1 MSDRNANNT
10 QHPDRPRK
18 KRRPDTTR
26 KKGTRRPNPEATRRP
41 KPEATRRPRPNA
53 GQSQTGDQR
62 PATSQQP
69 RKARRPAGKRPTKR
83 HAGSNRN
90 YTPRHTTHS
99 RKRSRTPIVVGCIV
113 ALVLL
118 MGGFFAVRALI
129 PQHQEATSS
138 ESQATGASSQQPQ
151 TTQAN
156 QAASSSSSDNKETA
170 SGSSEAQP
178 KSNVEVP
185 KRTGEPASINV
196 MMIGDV
202 LMHDEIIDSGAQSDG
217 SYNFDFV
224 YDNIKEYIDAAD
236 WRILN
241 QETVMGS
248 PSLGYHLTMGAAG
261 PKMNTPTALADSEA
275 RFGFNTILKATNHTL
290 DLGYDG
296 LGHELDYWKA
306 TYPNIP
312 VVGVSNPN
320 APDDKSQDYVNNVYI
335 FEKDGFKVGILNYTW
350 ATNENIDATT
360 DATYISYMSE
370 DKIRADVEKA
380 RAAGAEML
388 VACPHWGIEYDTTP
402 SDEEQ
407 TYSKLF
413 CDLGVDLIFGSHP
426 HILQPVELL
435 QNAEGHKTVCFY
447 SMGNYVAA
455 SLMEPDSL
463 VGGIARATLNRA
475 EDGTYSVSAASLVP
489 TVICH
494 TYGPNMTAFPITKWT
509 NDLAAQ
515 STRPQLTPD
524 YANSFCANVL
534 GQGYD
539 TSSGTYT
546 LDVNGK
552 ARTV

>member
-1 MSDRNANNT
+1 
-10 QHPDRPRK
+10 
-18 KRRPDTTR
+18 
-26 KKGTRRPNPEATRRP
+26 
-41 KPEATRRPRPNA
+41 
-53 GQSQTGDQR
+53 
-62 PATSQQP
+62 
-69 RKARRPAGKRPTKR
+69 
-83 HAGSNRN
+83 
-90 YTPRHTTHS
+90 
-99 RKRSRTPIVVGCIV
+99 
-113 ALVLL
+113 
-118 MGGFFAVRALI
+118 
-129 PQHQEATSS
+129 
-138 ESQATGASSQQPQ
+138 
-151 TTQAN
+151 
-156 QAASSSSSDNKETA
+156 
-170 SGSSEAQP
+170 
-178 KSNVEVP
+178 
-185 KRTGEPASINV
+185 

-202 LMHDEIIDSGAQSDG
+202 LMHDEIIDSGVQSDG

-241 QETVMGS
+241 QETVMGD
-248 PSLGYHLTMGAAG
+248 PSIGYHLTMGAAG
-261 PKMNTPTALADSEA
+261 PKMNTPTALADTEA

-290 DLGYDG
+290 DLGYNG
-296 LGHELDYWKA
+296 LGHELDYWKS

-320 APDDKSQDYVNNVYI
+320 DPDDKSRDYVNNVYI

-350 ATNENIDATT
+350 ATNENFDATT
-360 DATYISYMSE
+360 DATYVSYMSE

-388 VACPHWGIEYDTTP
+388 VACPHWGIEYDTQP
-402 SDEEQ
+402 SEEEL

-413 CDLGVDLIFGSHP
+413 CELGVDLILGAHP
-426 HILQPVELL
+426 HILQPVEVL

-447 SMGNYVAA
+447 SLGNYVAA
-455 SLMEPDSL
+455 SLMDANSL
-463 VGGIARATLNRA
+463 IGGIARATLNRA

-489 TVICH
+489 VVICH

-515 STRPQLTPD
+515 GTRPQLTPD
-524 YANSFCANVL
+524 FANSFCADVL

-539 TSSGTYT
+539 AASGTFT

>member
-1 MSDRNANNT
+1 MADSNAHNSQPAN
-10 QHPDRPRK
+10 RPRK
-18 KRRPDTTR
+18 RRRPDAAR
-26 KKGTRRPNPEATRRP
+26 KAEAAREGRPNTGRRARPEERRRQ
-41 KPEATRRPRPNA
+41 TSNRRA
-53 GQSQTGDQR
+53 QR
-62 PATSQQP
+62 PAN
-69 RKARRPAGKRPTKR
+69 A
-83 HAGSNRN
+83 HRN
-90 YTPRHTTHS
+90 HTPRHTARRHRQS
-99 RKRSRTPIVVGCIV
+99 RMPLVVGCVV
-113 ALVLL
+113 ALVVIV
-118 MGGFFAVRALI
+118 GGFFAIRAIL
-129 PQHQEATSS
+129 PPHQDSTSS
-138 ESQATGASSQQPQ
+138 QPQATDASSQQTQ
-151 TTQAN
+151 TAQAADN
-156 QAASSSSSDNKETA
+156 GSSANSSSNGNSNKESASSSS
-170 SGSSEAQP
+170 EAQQ
-178 KSNVEVP
+178 KSSVEVP

-224 YDNIKEYIDAAD
+224 FDNIKEYIDAAD

-241 QETVMGS
+241 QETVMGN
-248 PSLGYHLTMGAAG
+248 PSIGYHLTMGAAG
-261 PKMNTPTALADSEA
+261 PKMNTPTALADTES

-360 DATYISYMSE
+360 DPTYVSYMSE
-370 DKIRADVEKA
+370 DKIREDVEKA

-388 VACPHWGIEYDTTP
+388 VACPHWGIEYDTQP
-402 SDEEQ
+402 SEEEL

-413 CDLGVDLIFGSHP
+413 CDLGVDLILGAHP
-426 HILQPVELL
+426 HILQPVEVL

-455 SLMEPDSL
+455 SLMDANSL
-463 VGGIARATLNRA
+463 IGGIARATLNRA

-489 TVICH
+489 VVICH

-524 YANSFCANVL
+524 FANSFCADVL

-539 TSSGTYT
+539 ASSGTFT